1 MPLSVL
7 FRYNGTKMH
16 CWHLFTAHVEILLEA
31 SFSTSQEAIWW
42 NIWMES
48 SHKTP
53 QDITQQLDA
62 KPCFQKIHREWLAKS
77 SRALV
82 SWSLAKEFRKFNRNN
97 KETTTKAVN
106 TLGTATF
113 AEFWGTIV
121 HVESMIS
128 VEFFGRQAEHCVWI
142 RLQECST
149 TVTYCFGWHDLCWS
163 VKYILCLRSFTQC
176 FSGPFNSIQC
186 VMIICHAWNNWRGR
200 DRGSG
205 CLLLIPLAPQ
215 AFHPLTVWHRLLAES
230 YNF

>member
-1 MPLSVL
+1 MQNHASK
-7 FRYNGTKMH
+7 RY
-16 CWHLFTAHVEILLEA
+16 IA
-31 SFSTSQEAIWW
+31 SG
-42 NIWMES
+42 
-48 SHKTP
+48 
-53 QDITQQLDA
+53 L
-62 KPCFQKIHREWLAKS
+62 R
-77 SRALV
+77 SRAGP
-82 SWSLAKEFRKFNRNN
+82 WSVGRWQKNFGSST
-97 KETTTKAVN
+97 ETTTKAVN

-142 RLQECST
+142 RLQEWST

-200 DRGSG
+200 DREWMRVANSSG
-205 CLLLIPLAPQ
+205 YSS
-215 AFHPLTVWHRLLAES
+215 FHPLQSGTDS
-230 YNF
+230 